1 LLLPYNIMKIFV
13 DENIPKITVRDI
25 QKRYPDTKDIRGTMN
40 EGIKD
45 ERIWETVKSENRLL
59 ITTDKGFSKY
69 RYEKHPGIIIILL
82 KQPTL
87 EKIHQR
93 VLKTLEEYS
102 EKDWQNRIVI
112 VRDNVKSTWCINK

>member
-1 LLLPYNIMKIFV
+1 MLLPYNIMKIFV

>member
-1 LLLPYNIMKIFV
+1 MKIFV

-102 EKDWQNRIVI
+102 EKTGKIE
-112 VRDNVKSTWCINK
+112 